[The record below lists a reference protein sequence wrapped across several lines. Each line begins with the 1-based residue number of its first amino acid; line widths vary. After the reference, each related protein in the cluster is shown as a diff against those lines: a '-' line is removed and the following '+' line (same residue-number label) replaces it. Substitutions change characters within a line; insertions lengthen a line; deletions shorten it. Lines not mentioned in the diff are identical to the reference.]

1 MSDGITDMDR
11 GYDDDG
17 SNRFC
22 LVEENNKLK
31 SANEDLKTRLTDLL
45 FEMNYNKQTELI
57 EFLREIYV
65 STKVE
70 MIEEDPHKS
79 TREEILFSLKK
90 NIEEFAKNNK
100 INING

>member
-57 EFLREIYV
+57 EFLREIYY
-65 STKVE
+65 SIKEE
-70 MIEEDPHKS
+70 MKDGLFKS
-79 TREEILFSLKK
+79 NREEILFSLKK
-90 NIEEFAKNNK
+90 NIEEFVKNN
-100 INING
+100 NILL

>member
-1 MSDGITDMDR
+1 MEYPSQ
-11 GYDDDG
+11 Y
-17 SNRFC
+17 
-22 LVEENNKLK
+22 EKLL
-31 SANEDLKTRLTDLL
+31 AENEDLKTRLTDLL